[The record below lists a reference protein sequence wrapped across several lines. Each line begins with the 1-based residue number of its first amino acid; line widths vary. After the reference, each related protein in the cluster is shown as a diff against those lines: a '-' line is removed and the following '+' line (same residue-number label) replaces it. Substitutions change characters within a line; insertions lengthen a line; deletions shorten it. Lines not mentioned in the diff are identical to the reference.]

1 MEIKIVWVQNTKC
14 HLEQKRDVFFVFC
27 QHFLRS
33 FRLCTTI
40 SRNQKKKKHSETP
53 WVLIYKFIMKI
64 RVPTHV
70 CPHQVEGNHYCFGFY
85 DGVFSLTWST
95 KLYQIAFYDA
105 VVRNQHEDFTNFSMR
120 ISFNFYVT
128 SCFLQIYRTK
138 SIYSSKFNMMKSFTF
153 KLDPSYVL
161 KIKWL

>member
-1 MEIKIVWVQNTKC
+1 MFFDRYKQNHSFFFIVSKNNDEMKIKIVWVQNTKC
-14 HLEQKRDVFFVFC
+14 HLEQKRDGFLFFC
-27 QHFLRS
+27 QNFLRS

-105 VVRNQHEDFTNFSMR
+105 VVRNQHEDSFTN
-120 ISFNFYVT
+120 IEK
-128 SCFLQIYRTK
+128 LA
-138 SIYSSKFNMMKSFTF
+138 SKF
-153 KLDPSYVL
+153 
-161 KIKWL
+161 